1 MNTNLNDDDD
11 FAPNPFRSSGQP
23 SDLLGAPQQQF
34 HDPFQPQMYSQQQ
47 QQQTAMMM
55 QPDPNSGMTG
65 VLQYPPQQQQQPPP
79 VQPNPVQYLSGQMDT
94 GAVRPE
100 QAKPAAAGGMFSW
113 LLSCFRL
120 EEAAKL
126 FDIDADDIALRLR
139 YSLTQ
144 FFQPDHFRL
153 NVLGDEAETTKGPDL
168 YGPFWISMTLVFI
181 LGVAS
186 NLSDYLHF
194 QRKSDPDAQFDY
206 DITHVL
212 HAMYIVFAFSFG
224 VPTTFWLAS
233 SCLGLAGVPWS
244 LWVCCYGYSM
254 APILAAALVAWWLPF
269 WIWHMF
275 AMSVGVGASC
285 LLVLRNLSTPL
296 IAQEDNHAKAAPLL
310 LCMLGVHA
318 IFLLVLML
326 TFFKG

>member
-1 MNTNLNDDDD
+1 MMQSSMNTNSNDDDD
-11 FAPNPFRSSGQP
+11 FAPNPFRSGGQ
-23 SDLLGAPQQQF
+23 DLLGAPQQQF
-34 HDPFQPQMYSQQQ
+34 HDPFQPQQSPQMYSQQQ
-47 QQQTAMMM
+47 QQPMM

-65 VLQYPPQQQQQPPP
+65 VLNYPQQQQPPP
-79 VQPNPVQYLSGQMDT
+79 VQPNPTQYLSGQMDT

-100 QAKPAAAGGMFSW
+100 QAKPAPSGMFSW

-120 EEAAKL
+120 DEATKL
-126 FDIDADDIALRLR
+126 FDVDADDIALRLR

-153 NVLGDEAETTKGPDL
+153 NVVGETGKGPDL
-168 YGPFWISMTLVFI
+168 YGPFWVSMTLIFI

-194 QRKSDPDAQFDY
+194 QRKSDADAQFDY

-224 VPTTFWLAS
+224 VPTMFWLAS
-233 SCLGLAGVPWS
+233 NCLGLSGVPWS
-244 LWVCCYGYSM
+244 MWVCCYGYSM

-269 WIWHMF
+269 WIWHMLSM
-275 AMSVGVGASC
+275 AAGVGASC
-285 LLVLRNLSTPL
+285 LLVLRNLSTP
-296 IAQEDNHAKAAPLL
+296 IISQEDSHAKAAPLL
-310 LCMLGVHA
+310 LCILGVHA
-318 IFLLVLML
+318 MFLLVLML
-326 TFFKG
+326 TFFKGK